1 MKFGVGFFPDGG
13 PDRISAR
20 QYYDEA
26 LALAERADAL
36 GYDSLKMV
44 EHHFT
49 SYGGYSPDPAVF
61 LAACAQRTRRIRL
74 VTGAVLPAFNHP
86 LKLAGQLAMLDALSG
101 GRLDV
106 GVARAFM
113 PYEFDGFG
121 VSMEESRP
129 RFEEGI
135 AALRRLWTEERVT
148 FEGRFHRFR
157 DVTVLPRPTQRPHPP
172 IWVAAVVSPESFVW
186 AGEQG
191 YHMMVVPYLGEHHEL
206 AEKIQ
211 LYRRAYR
218 EHGHEATRGPGEV
231 MMVLHLYVAP
241 TAR

>member
-113 PYEFDGFG
+113 PT
-121 VSMEESRP
+121 SSTASASR
-129 RFEEGI
+129 
-135 AALRRLWTEERVT
+135 W
-148 FEGRFHRFR
+148 
-157 DVTVLPRPTQRPHPP
+157 
-172 IWVAAVVSPESFVW
+172 
-186 AGEQG
+186 
-191 YHMMVVPYLGEHHEL
+191 
-206 AEKIQ
+206 
-211 LYRRAYR
+211 RRA
-218 EHGHEATRGPGEV
+218 GRGSRRASRRSGGSGPRS
-231 MMVLHLYVAP
+231 A
-241 TAR
+241 